1 MSVRPQNQTV
11 VVSDI
16 LIDVS
21 ESYIELLKAGVP
33 LGSDFLYVFTRNNN
47 VFVQDFASYNNFSFS
62 CYRH

>member
-11 VVSDI
+11 VVSNI

-33 LGSDFLYVFTRNNN
+33 LGSDFLYVITRNNN
-47 VFVQDFASYNNFSFS
+47 FFVQDFA
-62 CYRH
+62 